1 MSYVHTHMHAGTLWA
16 CVCMYL
22 CVCLREPSYLHSI
35 RSALHLLSQSTA
47 GQQLVPAVAW
57 VGRTAINFY
66 CSCLFSTRR
75 QHHLVPE
82 QRLAELWNQLVVAI
96 YKLLEPFDLLMDVWQ
111 ILQVSFHKNIKSNK
125 NTKKIIPIKNSN
137 AKNDRWQIWKH

>member
-1 MSYVHTHMHAGTLWA
+1 MSYVHMHALCERV
-16 CVCMYL
+16 CVRVFVCVRV

-35 RSALHLLSQSTA
+35 SSALHILSQSTA

-57 VGRTAINFY
+57 VGRTAVNSY
-66 CSCLFSTRR
+66 GSSLFSTRR
-75 QHHLVPE
+75 QHHLVLE

-111 ILQVSFHKNIKSNK
+111 ILQVSFNKNIKSNK
-125 NTKKIIPIKNSN
+125 NTKKNYANK
-137 AKNDRWQIWKH
+137 KLVMLKMMDE